1 MSVDDQPVQAAS
13 EAADDRPIF
22 ERLCELLSS
31 ADARYRVLEHPHEGR
46 SDAVALI
53 RGTSP
58 EQGAKA
64 MLCAFR
70 DPAEKPVLAVIPGTR
85 KLDFK
90 KLAAAAGR
98 KKATLAAPDLAAEVT
113 HCVMGAVP
121 PFVFAKD
128 ILLIVDPVLVSANT
142 EIAFNAGRL
151 DRSIVLNVEDYVR
164 IAAPLIADITRPDEP
179 ATAA

>member
-1 MSVDDQPVQAAS
+1 MTVNDMSA
-13 EAADDRPIF
+13 EDRPIF
-22 ERLCELLSS
+22 ERLCDLLSN
-31 ADARYRVLEHPHEGR
+31 AGARYRVLEHSHEGR

-64 MLCAFR
+64 MLCAFKN
-70 DPAEKPVLAVIPGTR
+70 PAELPVLAVIPGTL

-98 KKATLAAPDLAAEVT
+98 KKATLAAPELAASVT

-121 PFVFAKD
+121 PFVFDED
-128 ILLIVDPVLVSANT
+128 ILLIVDPILVSANT

-151 DRSIVLNVEDYVR
+151 DRSIVLHVDDYVR
-164 IAAPLIADITRPDEP
+164 IAAPLIADITRADEP
-179 ATAA
+179 ATAD